1 MNLSTSQKRLG
12 GALAVVV
19 AALIIDRLLLSDS
32 PIAASAEDLLVRP
45 AAGTADGGNDR
56 TTPRRS
62 AEDRTSQWGS
72 PGVHARLAAL
82 AQLHPPAGVGR
93 DPFHLERPRVSVTPI
108 SPPTEDTP
116 RRVSAAE
123 QFAARHQ
130 LRAIIGAG
138 RGGMVL
144 VSDRMIR
151 LGEGLDGWR
160 LIHIAR
166 DAATFENDGVRV
178 ILPLSDPRSEGAG
191 VK

>member
-1 MNLSTSQKRLG
+1 MNLTTSQKRLG
-12 GALAVVV
+12 LALLFVV
-19 AALIIDRLLLSDS
+19 AALIVDRLLPSDA
-32 PIAASAEDLLVRP
+32 PAAANAEDLLVRP
-45 AAGTADGGNDR
+45 VAKPAEAAADPTAPHRPG
-56 TTPRRS
+56 
-62 AEDRTSQWGS
+62 EDRTAHWGS
-72 PGVHARLAAL
+72 PGVYARLTAL

-108 SPPTEDTP
+108 TPPNEDTP

-123 QFAARHQ
+123 QFAARHH
-130 LRAIIGAG
+130 LRAIIGTG

-160 LIHIAR
+160 LVHIAR